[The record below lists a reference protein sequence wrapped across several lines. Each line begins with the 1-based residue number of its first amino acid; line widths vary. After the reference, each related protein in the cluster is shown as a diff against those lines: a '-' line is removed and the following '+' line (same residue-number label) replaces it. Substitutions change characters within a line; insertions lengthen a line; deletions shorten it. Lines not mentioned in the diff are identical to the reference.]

1 MADPAEPGSPA
12 PTSGIPVWLWLMA
25 ALTAIGPLSID
36 MYLAALPAIG
46 DALGNDPAT
55 VQLTLSLFL
64 IGMTLGQ
71 LAYGPLSDRF
81 GRKPPLYFGLVTYV
95 LASIGCAAAA
105 SVEALIAWRFV
116 QAIGASAGIVIARAV
131 IRDRTDTRGAARA
144 LSLLMLV
151 MGIAPIL
158 APSIGSAILTT
169 VGWRAIFGVLA
180 ALGVVLLLG
189 MHVTMEETLPRRHV
203 VPLRVA
209 RIVGNYAHLL
219 GQYSFI
225 VPALCGSLAFAG
237 LFAYITGGP
246 HVLIEL
252 YGLAPEYFG
261 LAFGANAL
269 GLIGASQINRRLLR
283 SREPDAILARALW
296 VLPIAGLVIVLPTW
310 LGLHSLALLLVGLF
324 AFLSGIGFILPNA
337 AALALAQAADRAG
350 AASALLGAL
359 QFLLGTLAGLA
370 LGLWGDLGALA
381 LGGTMLAFAA
391 AALVLHRATL
401 RRWPLPATEAA
412 HGPPPALEFEPTTGL
427 AEGGRADVESEH
439 ERHR

>member
-1 MADPAEPGSPA
+1 MPDPAQAGSPA
-12 PTSGIPVWLWLMA
+12 PTDGIPVWLWLMA
-25 ALTAIGPLSID
+25 ALTALGPLSID

-46 DALGNDPAT
+46 ESLGHDAAT

-64 IGMTLGQ
+64 VGMALGQ

-81 GRKPPLYFGLVTYV
+81 GRKPPLYFGLATYV
-95 LASIGCAAAA
+95 AASIGCAVAA
-105 SVEALIAWRFV
+105 SVEALIAWRVV

-151 MGIAPIL
+151 MGAAPIL
-158 APSIGSAILTT
+158 APSIGGAILTL

-180 ALGVVLLLG
+180 ALGIILLFGVRL
-189 MHVTMEETLPRRHV
+189 TMEETLPRQHV
-203 VPLRVA
+203 VPLNAV
-209 RIVGNYAHLL
+209 RIVGDYARLF

-225 VPALCGSLAFAG
+225 APALCGSLAFAG
-237 LFAYITGGP
+237 LFAYVTGGP
-246 HVLIEL
+246 HVLIGI
-252 YGLAPEYFG
+252 YGIAPEHFG

-283 SREPDAILARALW
+283 SRNPDTVLAGAMWILPA
-296 VLPIAGLVIVLPTW
+296 AGLIIALPVW
-310 LGLHSLALLLVGLF
+310 LGLDSLALLLIGLF
-324 AFLSGIGFILPNA
+324 VFLSGIGFILPNA

-370 LGLWGDLGALA
+370 LGLWEDRGALA
-381 LGGTMLAFAA
+381 LGGTMLAFAGV
-391 AALVLHRATL
+391 ALALHRATL
-401 RRWPLPATEAA
+401 GRRPLPAVDAA
-412 HGPPPALEFEPTTGL
+412 HAAPPILEIDPTTG
-427 AEGGRADVESEH
+427 VTESAPDTP
-439 ERHR
+439 ERDRRY